1 MKISAQMKAG
11 LENMGRAMQG
21 IPDRVPVIGQINE
34 HARKVCGCSPKEY
47 YSDADLFFRSQ
58 LLVSEYYGLDFPA
71 TEYYDMYNI
80 EAEALGQP
88 LKWFDDMMP
97 EVDHARKLIT
107 KPQDIERLIPP
118 DPKKSGRMPFVLELK
133 KRALESGFVPGIRYC
148 APFSL
153 AVNLCGMQNLII
165 GLMSDPAPYHRL
177 FTFLADEV
185 LSPWIFE
192 QRRLLGQDLEAM
204 GADAYA
210 SLPNTNVEIL
220 KEFCLPYIQRLKTN
234 VGKVSSRGWWGESY
248 LAGDPPKLDEF
259 MDMKLNLSPSYYLA
273 LDPDVTKMGVSLF
286 KDFTTQNQTP
296 LMVGIGATVLETGT
310 VDTILEKTKECV
322 EQGAQ
327 GGRFLIM
334 LNDLPKD
341 VSPVNIHA
349 AVYGVKTYGTYPLD
363 RANGRIKPFN
373 PSSVE
378 SFTDFASR
386 YGG

>member
-1 MKISAQMKAG
+1 MKISARMKAG
-11 LENMGRAMQG
+11 LENTGKAMQG
-21 IPDRVPVIGQINE
+21 VPDRVPVLGQINE
-34 HARKVCGCSPKEY
+34 HARNICGRSPKEY

-97 EVDHARKLIT
+97 EVDHTRKLVT
-107 KPQDIERLIPP
+107 GPRDIDGLRPP
-118 DPKKSGRMPFVLELK
+118 DTKKSGRMPFVLELK
-133 KRALESGFVPGIRYC
+133 RKALESGFVPGIRYC

-153 AVNLCGMQNLII
+153 AVNICGMQNLII
-165 GLMSDPAPYHRL
+165 GLMSDPASYHRL
-177 FTFLADEV
+177 FAFLADEV
-185 LSPWIFE
+185 ISPWIVE
-192 QRRLLGQDLEAM
+192 QRSLLGQDLEAM

-220 KEFCLPYIQRLKTN
+220 EEFCLPYIQRLKTN

-248 LAGDPPKLDEF
+248 LTGTPDKLSRF
-259 MDMKLNLSPSYYLA
+259 MGMKLNLSPSYYLA

-286 KDFTTQNQTP
+286 KDYATQNRTP
-296 LMVGIGATVLETGT
+296 LMIGIGATDLENGT
-310 VDTILEKTKECV
+310 VETILERTREIIG
-322 EQGAQ
+322 QGAA
-327 GGRFLIM
+327 GGRFLIL

-349 AVYGVKTYGTYPLD
+349 AVHGVKTYGAYPLD
-363 RANGRIKPFN
+363 RSAGEIKPFD
-373 PSSVE
+373 PSAVG
-378 SFTDFASR
+378 SFSDFAAKF
-386 YGG
+386 GD